1 MALVEPAQVAKY
13 LHKDDKLSGKLK
25 IKKSATKASKAKDVE
40 SSREDAHCRFL
51 L

>member
-1 MALVEPAQVAKY
+1 MAMVDPAPVAKY

-25 IKKSATKASKAKDVE
+25 LKKSVTKASKAKDAE
-40 SSREDAHCRFL
+40 SSCKEAYRRFL